1 MAHPIQWGMTLHEF
15 PTGTKVY
22 EPQPMGFTSCY
33 MPAGKLTKPLQ
44 TYLSKEDEQKDFV
57 CINQEN
63 IEVDNKTTTRIW
75 IKPQD
80 SNMNKANSETTNK
93 TTSYWSKKHSFFGL
107 FEISNRAMLIT
118 AIIILVIKKHTCL
131 YYIQST

>member
-1 MAHPIQWGMTLHEF
+1 MAHPTQWGMTLHEF

-22 EPQPMGFTSCY
+22 EPAPMGLSSTY
-33 MPAGKLTKPLQ
+33 VPAGKLTEPLQ

-63 IEVDNKTTTRIW
+63 IKVDNKLTQRIW

-80 SNMNKANSETTNK
+80 SIYYNGSKTNK
-93 TTSYWSKKHSFFGL
+93 TLKKYIL
-107 FEISNRAMLIT
+107 
-118 AIIILVIKKHTCL
+118 ILVIVAAIIGIIWYKRKHK
-131 YYIQST
+131 